1 VEVRDTGTGM
11 TEDVRGRCL
20 EPFFT
25 TKGQHGTGL
34 GLAMVY
40 GMVQRHEAEIEIESA
55 PGRGTTMRLT
65 FPACSADGLPYQ
77 RASVPSPAHSAR
89 ILVVDDD
96 KRVSRSLR
104 RVLEADGHR
113 VTVADGGQAGIDTFL
128 AATGRGESFSMVISD
143 LGMPHIDG
151 RRVAAA
157 VKAASPKTPI
167 VLLTGWSYSMREDG
181 DLPAHVD
188 HLLSKPPDVN
198 ELRLAISKLTAEAET

>member
-1 VEVRDTGTGM
+1 
-11 TEDVRGRCL
+11 
-20 EPFFT
+20 
-25 TKGQHGTGL
+25 
-34 GLAMVY
+34 
-40 GMVQRHEAEIEIESA
+40 
-55 PGRGTTMRLT
+55 MRLT
-65 FPACSADGLPYQ
+65 FPACGVDSPGGQPTA
-77 RASVPSPAHSAR
+77 VPSPANSAR

-128 AATGRGESFSMVISD
+128 AAAGRGESFWVVISD

-167 VLLTGWSYSMREDG
+167 VLLTGWGYSMRENG
-181 DLPAHVD
+181 ELPSHVD
-188 HLLSKPPDVN
+188 HLLSKPPDIN
-198 ELRLAISKLTAEAET
+198 ELRRAITRLTAEAET

>member
-1 VEVRDTGTGM
+1 M
-11 TEDVRGRCL
+11 TPATVLRSEQVNIGCKTRL
-20 EPFFT
+20 EERVAERT
-25 TKGQHGTGL
+25 RELETANNTLRQTQLAIMQHE
-34 GLAMVY
+34 
-40 GMVQRHEAEIEIESA
+40 R
-55 PGRGTTMRLT
+55 
-65 FPACSADGLPYQ
+65 
-77 RASVPSPAHSAR
+77 
-89 ILVVDDD
+89 
-96 KRVSRSLR
+96 LR
-104 RVLEADGHR
+104 RSDRWPAALRTISTTRCRRRHR
-113 VTVADGGQAGIDTFL
+113 VTVADVGQAGIDTFL

>member
-1 VEVRDTGTGM
+1 MTG
-11 TEDVRGRCL
+11 
-20 EPFFT
+20 
-25 TKGQHGTGL
+25 
-34 GLAMVY
+34 
-40 GMVQRHEAEIEIESA
+40 QRVA
-55 PGRGTTMRLT
+55 
-65 FPACSADGLPYQ
+65 
-77 RASVPSPAHSAR
+77 VPSPAHSAR

-96 KRVSRSLR
+96 RRVSRSLR

-128 AATGRGESFSMVISD
+128 AANGRGESFAVVISD

-167 VLLTGWSYSMREDG
+167 VLLTGWGYSMRESG
-181 DLPAHVD
+181 DLPTYVD

-198 ELRLAISKLTAEAET
+198 ELRLAISKLTADAEA